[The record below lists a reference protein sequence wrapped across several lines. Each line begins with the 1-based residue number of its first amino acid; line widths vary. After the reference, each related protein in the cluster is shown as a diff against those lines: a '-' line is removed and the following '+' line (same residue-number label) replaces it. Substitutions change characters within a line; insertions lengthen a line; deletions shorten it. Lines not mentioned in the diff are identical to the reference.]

1 MSPLRRNPAL
11 WAAGI
16 AICSLAALELA
27 GWALYRRT
35 ERLSER
41 DLDSRLRAQA
51 RWTALLVG
59 PERAEALVS
68 GEGWAAD
75 ELAPTLKAA
84 SEEGNLENI
93 YFFGPDLELK
103 YDIRGYY
110 RLSGGSFPPFALGPL
125 LRAAAGQTSS
135 SRLYKVGGSY
145 LKSAYAP
152 VRDEGGHV
160 VAVIGVEG
168 SAEYFSTLSH
178 IRRYFVTFG
187 LFGLLL
193 AVAVASLAYYALSW
207 LSSAEEALAR
217 AEVSEAMGR
226 MAAQM
231 AHEIR
236 NPLSIVRTA
245 AVRLRSKYGEGV
257 DPKLVDFILE
267 EVDRIRELTDHY
279 LSLSR
284 EETINPEPC
293 DLVVLVRDVVEVL
306 PEDGPQV
313 EVDLPPKPVVVNVD
327 PNRIRQVLLNLLSN
341 AEDAVSE
348 VPDPRITVSLRRSRR
363 GAYISV
369 EDNGQGVPHEVR
381 EKIFH
386 PFFTTKE
393 KGSGL
398 GLYIVRRIVRAHGG
412 EVHLRS
418 RPGRTSFVVF
428 LPWKPNI
435 R

>member
-1 MSPLRRNPAL
+1 MSRRNSAL

-16 AICSLAALELA
+16 AICSLAALESA
-27 GWALYRRT
+27 GWTLYKST
-35 ERLSER
+35 ERLSEQ
-41 DLDSRLRAQA
+41 DLDSRLRALA
-51 RWTALLVG
+51 KWTALLVG

-68 GEGWAAD
+68 GEGWAA
-75 ELAPTLKAA
+75 EEIAPTLKAA
-84 SEEGNLENI
+84 LEEGNLDNI
-93 YFFGPDLELK
+93 YFFGPDLELR

-125 LRAAAGQTSS
+125 LRAAAGQASS
-135 SRLYKVGGSY
+135 SQLYRVGGSY

-152 VRDEGGHV
+152 VRDEEGYV
-160 VAVIGVEG
+160 VAVVGVEG
-168 SAEYFSTLSH
+168 SAKYFSTLSQ

-193 AVAVASLAYYALSW
+193 ASAVAYLAYRALSW
-207 LSSAEEALAR
+207 LSSAEQALAK
-217 AEVSEAMGR
+217 AETSEAMGR

-236 NPLSIVRTA
+236 NPLSIVRAA
-245 AVRLRSKYGEGV
+245 AVRLRSKYGGSV
-257 DPKLVDFILE
+257 DPKLIDFILE
-267 EVDRIRELTDHY
+267 EVERIKELTDHY

-293 DLVVLVRDVVEVL
+293 DLVVLVKDVVEVL
-306 PEDGPQV
+306 DGHPV
-313 EVDLPPKPVVVNVD
+313 EVDLPPKPVVVHVD
-327 PNRIRQVLLNLLSN
+327 PNRIRQVLLNLISN
-341 AEDAVSE
+341 AEEAVSE
-348 VPDPRITVSLRRSRR
+348 VPDPRIRIFLRTSRK

-369 EDNGQGVPHEVR
+369 EDNGRGVPR
-381 EKIFH
+381 EFVDKIFH

-398 GLYIVRRIVRAHGG
+398 GLYIVRRIVEAHGG